1 VVVADGVLDSE
12 SGVVELL
19 VVVVAVV
26 VEVLPPDKQAAS
38 ANVPCQF
45 RIWPGTGV
53 VVPLVCVVVV
63 VVEVLVV

>member
-1 VVVADGVLDSE
+1 MVVADGVLDSE